1 MVFIMSNNLTIFD
14 NQLTITSKQLCDII
28 NMFREEEGNSTVL
41 MHKNLM
47 ASIRAEL
54 EALANAGIDD
64 GLNFQPVTYIDNK
77 GETRPC
83 YNITKAGAM
92 SLLNK
97 ESAVVRYR
105 TQLYIDTLEKQ
116 LMAQVLPNTNA
127 NNNNLIGINPYSNR
141 LIRKNINQLRAD
153 DIPRY
158 VNQVVEQAKE
168 YKASER
174 LKTYELTRSA
184 LEDLLPTLTDSFD
197 IEMVQAPLRKLNK
210 LIENQK
216 MYISRSKLGS
226 STKRINNL
234 EQQLDEWIQYTEQ
247 LEQQI
252 DDLVPPQRQWTTLPC
267 HPFSE
272 NYQYDKQ
279 YHITPAYRYW
289 RNNFPRHLV
298 PTREDYEANHNI
310 DFTKPICI
318 EFKLVHMD
326 KFDTANLIKS
336 LLDMLFNDILGVDD
350 NIVTK
355 IIPETVGYCDS
366 YDEGQISFCIYN
378 I

>member
-1 MVFIMSNNLTIFD
+1 MRNNLSILD
-14 NQLTITSKQLCDII
+14 NQVTMTSKELCNLI
-28 NMFREEEGNSTVL
+28 NMFREEEGNSTPKE
-41 MHKNLM
+41 HKNLM
-47 ASIRAEL
+47 RDIRAEL
-54 EALANAGIDD
+54 EVLANAGIE
-64 GLNFQPVTYIDNK
+64 GQRNFEPSSYINSQGK
-77 GETRPC
+77 EQPC

-97 ESAVVRYR
+97 ESAVVRYK
-105 TQLYIDTLEKQ
+105 TQQYIDVLEKQ
-116 LMAQVLPNTNA
+116 LMAQVLPNS

-158 VNQVVEQAKE
+158 VNQVLEQTKD

-174 LKTYELTRSA
+174 LNTYTITRSA

-226 STKRINNL
+226 STKKINNL

-252 DDLVPPQRQWTTLPC
+252 DQLSPQERNWTTLPI

-272 NYQYDKQ
+272 NYQYDRS

-298 PTREDYEANHNI
+298 PSREDYETYENI
-310 DFTKPICI
+310 DFSQPICI
-318 EFKLVHMD
+318 EFKLVHMA

-355 IIPETVGYCDS
+355 IIPETIGYCDS
-366 YDEGQISFCIYN
+366 YADGEISFCIYN

>member
-1 MVFIMSNNLTIFD
+1 MRNDLTIFE

-28 NMFREEEGNSTVL
+28 NMFRAEENNNTMKEHKTL
-41 MHKNLM
+41 MRD
-47 ASIRAEL
+47 IRAEL
-54 EALANAGIDD
+54 EDLANAGIE
-64 GLNFQPVTYIDNK
+64 GQHNFVPSSYVNSQGK
-77 GETRPC
+77 EQPC

-97 ESAVVRYR
+97 ESAVVRYK
-105 TQLYIDTLEKQ
+105 TQQYIDVLEKQ
-116 LMAQVLPNTNA
+116 LMAQVLPQPS

-158 VNQVVEQAKE
+158 VNQVLDEAKD
-168 YKASER
+168 YKASDR
-174 LKTYELTRSA
+174 LNTYELTRSA

-226 STKRINNL
+226 STKKINNL
-234 EQQLDEWIQYTEQ
+234 EQQLGEWIQYTEE
-247 LEQQI
+247 LEQQL
-252 DDLVPPQRQWTTLPC
+252 DNLTPQERNWVAIPY

-272 NYQYDKQ
+272 NYQYDKN
-279 YHITPAYRYW
+279 YRITPAYRYW

-298 PTREDYEANHNI
+298 PTREEYESNENI
-310 DFTKPICI
+310 DFTQPICI
-318 EFKLVHMD
+318 EFKLIHMD

-336 LLDMLFNDILGVDD
+336 LLDMIFNDILGVDD

-355 IIPETVGYCDS
+355 IIPETIGYCKS
-366 YDEGQISFCIYN
+366 YDKGEISFTIYN

>member
-1 MVFIMSNNLTIFD
+1 MRNNLTILD

-28 NMFREEEGNSTVL
+28 NMFREQEENSTVL

-54 EALANAGIDD
+54 EVLANAGIEG
-64 GLNFQPVTYIDNK
+64 GLNFEPSSYVDSQGK
-77 GETRPC
+77 ERPC

-92 SLLNK
+92 SILNK
-97 ESAVVRYR
+97 ESAVVRFR
-105 TQLYIDTLEKQ
+105 TQQYIDTLEKQ
-116 LMAQVLPNTNA
+116 LMAQMLPSN
-127 NNNNLIGINPYSNR
+127 NNNNLIGINPYHNR

-168 YKASER
+168 YKAADR
-174 LKTYELTRSA
+174 LNTYELTRSA

-226 STKRINNL
+226 STKKINNL

-252 DDLVPPQRQWTTLPC
+252 DELIPPERVWTTLLY

-272 NYQYDKQ
+272 NYQYDKS

-298 PTREDYEANHNI
+298 PSREEYEANHNI
-310 DFTKPICI
+310 DFSQPICV
-318 EFKLVHMD
+318 EFKLIHMS

-355 IIPETVGYCDS
+355 IIPETIAYCES
-366 YDEGQISFCIYN
+366 YDEGEISFCIYN

>member
-1 MVFIMSNNLTIFD
+1 MD
-14 NQLTITSKQLCDII
+14 NQLYISSDLETIPSYEVAEMMDKPHKDVLAMIH
-28 NMFREEEGNSTVL
+28 GNSQRRGIIQVL
-41 MHKNLM
+41 TEIQMYPSEYFIESTYVDGSGKENIYYECTRM
-47 ASIRAEL
+47 GCDM
-54 EALANAGIDD
+54 LANKMTGDKGIIFSAKYVKVFNDMRQA
-64 GLNFQPVTYIDNK
+64 LIANSLPV
-77 GETRPC
+77 PQ
-83 YNITKAGAM
+83 
-92 SLLNK
+92 SP
-97 ESAVVRYR
+97 S
-105 TQLYIDTLEKQ
+105 
-116 LMAQVLPNTNA
+116 
-127 NNNNLIGINPYSNR
+127 LIGNNPYHNR
-141 LIRKNINQLRAD
+141 LIRKNINQLDTDAV
-153 DIPRY
+153 PKY
-158 VNQVVEQAKE
+158 VNQVVEQAKD
-168 YKASER
+168 YKPADR
-174 LKTYELTRSA
+174 LNTYELTRAA

-247 LEQQI
+247 LEQQL
-252 DDLVPPQRQWTTLPC
+252 DNLQPEERQWTTLPI

-272 NYQYDKQ
+272 NYQYDKS
-279 YHITPAYRYW
+279 YRITPAYRYW

-298 PTREDYEANHNI
+298 PTKEEYESYQDI
-310 DFTKPICI
+310 DFTQPICI

>member
-1 MVFIMSNNLTIFD
+1 MRNNLVVFD

-28 NMFREEEGNSTVL
+28 NMFREEEGNSTPKE
-41 MHKNLM
+41 HKNLM
-47 ASIRAEL
+47 RDIRAEL
-54 EALANAGIDD
+54 EVLANAGIDN
-64 GLNFQPVTYIDNK
+64 GCNFELVEYTDSK
-77 GETRPC
+77 GEKRPC

-97 ESAVVRYR
+97 ESAVVRFR

-116 LMAQVLPNTNA
+116 LLAQMMPKSS
-127 NNNNLIGINPYSNR
+127 NNLIGINPYSNR

-168 YKASER
+168 YKASDR
-174 LKTYELTRSA
+174 LNTYELTRAA

-226 STKRINNL
+226 STKKINNL
-234 EQQLDEWIQYTEQ
+234 EQRLDEWIQYTEQ

-252 DDLVPPQRQWTTLPC
+252 DDLVPPQRHWTTLQY

-289 RNNFPRHLV
+289 RNNFPRHLI
-298 PTREDYEANHNI
+298 PSREDYESNHNI
-310 DFTKPICI
+310 DFAQPICI
-318 EFKLVHMD
+318 EFKLVHMP

-366 YDEGQISFCIYN
+366 YDEGEISFCIYN

>member
-1 MVFIMSNNLTIFD
+1 MRNDLTILSD
-14 NQLTITSKQLCDII
+14 IETIPSYEVAEMMDKKHYEVLKMIQGTSDRRGII
-28 NMFREEEGNSTVL
+28 EVL
-41 MHKNLM
+41 NDVQMDV
-47 ASIRAEL
+47 AAYFIES
-54 EALANAGIDD
+54 
-64 GLNFQPVTYIDNK
+64 TYIDAK
-77 GETRPC
+77 GEERVCYECTRMGC
-83 YNITKAGAM
+83 DMLANKMTGDKGIIFSAKYVKAFNDMRETLLAN
-92 SLLNK
+92 SLPMPQNP
-97 ESAVVRYR
+97 S
-105 TQLYIDTLEKQ
+105 
-116 LMAQVLPNTNA
+116 
-127 NNNNLIGINPYSNR
+127 LIGSNPYHNR
-141 LIRKNINQLRAD
+141 LIRKNINQLDTDAV
-153 DIPRY
+153 PKY
-158 VNQVVEQAKE
+158 VNQVLEQAKD

-174 LKTYELTRSA
+174 LNTYTITRSA

-226 STKRINNL
+226 STKKINNL

-247 LEQQI
+247 LEQQL
-252 DDLVPPQRQWTTLPC
+252 DNLQPQERNWTTLPY

-272 NYQYDKQ
+272 NYQYDKN
-279 YHITPAYRYW
+279 YRITTAYRYW
-289 RNNFPRHLV
+289 RNNFPRNLV
-298 PTREDYEANHNI
+298 PSREDYETYENI
-310 DFTKPICI
+310 DFAQPICI
-318 EFKLVHMD
+318 EFKLVHMP

-366 YDEGQISFCIYN
+366 YADGEISFCIYN

>member
-1 MVFIMSNNLTIFD
+1 MRNNLTILD

-28 NMFREEEGNSTVL
+28 NMFREQEENSTVL

-54 EALANAGIDD
+54 EVLANAGIEG
-64 GLNFQPVTYIDNK
+64 GLNFEPSSYVDSQGK
-77 GETRPC
+77 ERPC

-92 SLLNK
+92 SILNK
-97 ESAVVRYR
+97 ESAVVRFR
-105 TQLYIDTLEKQ
+105 TQQYIDTLEKQ
-116 LMAQVLPNTNA
+116 LMAQMLPSN

-168 YKASER
+168 YKASDR
-174 LKTYELTRSA
+174 LNTYELTRSA
-184 LEDLLPTLTDSFD
+184 LEDLLPTMTDSFD

-226 STKRINNL
+226 STKKINNL
-234 EQQLDEWIQYTEQ
+234 EQRLDEWIQYTEQ

-252 DDLVPPQRQWTTLPC
+252 DELIPPERVWTTLLY

-272 NYQYDKQ
+272 NYQYDKN
-279 YHITPAYRYW
+279 YHITKAYRYW
-289 RNNFPRHLV
+289 RNNFPRDLV
-298 PTREDYEANHNI
+298 PTKEQYETYQDINFDA
-310 DFTKPICI
+310 PICI
-318 EFKLVHMD
+318 EIKLVHME
-326 KFDTANLIKS
+326 KFDTSNFIKS
-336 LLDMLFNDILGVDD
+336 LLDMIFYDILGVDD
-350 NIVTK
+350 KIVTK

-366 YDEGQISFCIYN
+366 YDEGEISFCIYN

>member
-1 MVFIMSNNLTIFD
+1 MRNDLTIFE
-14 NQLTITSKQLCDII
+14 NQLTISSKQLCDII
-28 NMFREEEGNSTVL
+28 NMFREDEGNETVL

-54 EALANAGIDD
+54 EVLANAGIE
-64 GLNFQPVTYIDNK
+64 GQLNFQPSSYVNSQGK
-77 GETRPC
+77 EQPC
-83 YNITKAGAM
+83 YQVTKAGAM

-97 ESAVVRYR
+97 ESAVVRYK
-105 TQLYIDTLEKQ
+105 TQQYIDTLEKQ
-116 LMAQVLPNTNA
+116 LIAQVLPNNS
-127 NNNNLIGINPYSNR
+127 NNNLIGINPYSNR

-158 VNQVVEQAKE
+158 VNQVLEQTKD
-168 YKASER
+168 YKASDR
-174 LKTYELTRSA
+174 LNTYTITRSA

-216 MYISRSKLGS
+216 MYISRSRLGS
-226 STKRINNL
+226 STKKINNL
-234 EQQLDEWIQYTEQ
+234 EQQLDEWMQYTEQ
-247 LEQQI
+247 LEQQL
-252 DDLVPPQRQWTTLPC
+252 DNLQPQERNWTTLPI

-279 YHITPAYRYW
+279 YHITAAYRYW

-298 PTREDYEANHNI
+298 PSREDYETYENI
-310 DFTKPICI
+310 DFSQPICI
-318 EFKLVHMD
+318 EFKLVHMA

-336 LLDMLFNDILGVDD
+336 LLDMVFNDILGVDD

-355 IIPETVGYCDS
+355 IIPETIGYCDNYS
-366 YDEGQISFCIYN
+366 DGEISFCIYN

>member
-28 NMFREEEGNSTVL
+28 NMFRADEGNETVL

-47 ASIRAEL
+47 ASIRTEL
-54 EALANAGIDD
+54 EVLANAGIEG
-64 GLNFQPVTYIDNK
+64 GLNFEPSSYVDSQGK
-77 GETRPC
+77 ERPC

-127 NNNNLIGINPYSNR
+127 NNNNLIGLNPYSNR

-158 VNQVVEQAKE
+158 VNQVVEQAKD
-168 YKASER
+168 YKAADR
-174 LKTYELTRSA
+174 LNTYELTRAA

-226 STKRINNL
+226 STKKINNL

-247 LEQQI
+247 LEQQL
-252 DDLVPPQRQWTTLPC
+252 DDLVPPERQWTTLPI

-272 NYQYDKQ
+272 NYQYDKS

-298 PTREDYEANHNI
+298 PSREDYEANQNI
-310 DFTKPICI
+310 DFTQPICI

-366 YDEGQISFCIYN
+366 YDEGEISFCIYN

>member
-1 MVFIMSNNLTIFD
+1 MRNLTVFD

-28 NMFREEEGNSTVL
+28 NMFREEEGNNTPKE
-41 MHKNLM
+41 HKNLM
-47 ASIRAEL
+47 RDIRAEL
-54 EALANAGIDD
+54 EVLANAGIDN
-64 GLNFQPVTYIDNK
+64 GCNFELVDYIDSK
-77 GETRPC
+77 GEKRPC

-97 ESAVVRYR
+97 ESAVVRYK
-105 TQLYIDTLEKQ
+105 TQQYIDVLERQ
-116 LMAQVLPNTNA
+116 LMAQVLPQS

-158 VNQVVEQAKE
+158 VNQVVEQAKD
-168 YKASER
+168 YKASDR
-174 LKTYELTRSA
+174 LNTYELTRSA

-216 MYISRSKLGS
+216 MYINRSRLGS
-226 STKRINNL
+226 STKKINNL

-247 LEQQI
+247 LEQQL
-252 DDLVPPQRQWTTLPC
+252 DNLTPQERVWTTLDY

-272 NYQYDKQ
+272 NYQYDKH

-298 PTREDYEANHNI
+298 PSREDYESYQNI
-310 DFTKPICI
+310 DFNENICVEI
-318 EFKLVHMD
+318 KLVHME
-326 KFDTANLIKS
+326 KFDMSNFTKS

-350 NIVTK
+350 KIVTK

-366 YDEGQISFCIYN
+366 YDEGQISFAIYN

>member
-1 MVFIMSNNLTIFD
+1 MRNLTVLD
-14 NQLTITSKQLCDII
+14 SQVTISSKELCDII
-28 NMFREEEGNSTVL
+28 NAFRKEEGNETIKEHYDL
-41 MHKNLM
+41 MK
-47 ASIRAEL
+47 SIRAEL

-64 GLNFQPVTYIDNK
+64 DGNFSLVEYIDSK
-77 GETRPC
+77 GQKRPC
-83 YNITKAGAM
+83 YQVTKSGAM

-97 ESAVVRYR
+97 ESAVVRYK
-105 TQLYIDTLEKQ
+105 TQAYIESLEKQ
-116 LMAQVLPNTNA
+116 LIAQMLPQSSD
-127 NNNNLIGINPYSNR
+127 NNLIGINPYSNR
-141 LIRKNINQLRAD
+141 LIRKNINQLD
-153 DIPRY
+153 TDVVPKY
-158 VNQVVEQAKE
+158 VNQILEQAKD
-168 YKASER
+168 YKASDR
-174 LKTYELTRSA
+174 LNTYELTRSA

-197 IEMVQAPLRKLNK
+197 IAMVQAPLSKLNK

-216 MYISRSKLGS
+216 VYINRSRLGS

-234 EQQLDEWIQYTEQ
+234 EQKLDEWIQYTEQ

-252 DDLVPPQRQWTTLPC
+252 DELTPPERNWVVLPV

-272 NYQYDKQ
+272 NYQYDKG
-279 YHITPAYRYW
+279 YRITTAYRYW

-298 PTREDYEANHNI
+298 PSREDYETYENI
-310 DFTKPICI
+310 NFAQPICI
-318 EFKLVHMD
+318 EIKLVHMD

-336 LLDMLFNDILGVDD
+336 LLDMLFNDILGIDD

>member
-28 NMFREEEGNSTVL
+28 NMFRAEDNSTPKEHKTL
-41 MHKNLM
+41 MRD
-47 ASIRAEL
+47 IRAEL
-54 EALANAGIDD
+54 EALANAGIE
-64 GLNFQPVTYIDNK
+64 GQHNFVPSSYINSQGK
-77 GETRPC
+77 EQPC
-83 YNITKAGAM
+83 YVITKAGAM
-92 SLLNK
+92 SILNK

-105 TQLYIDTLEKQ
+105 TQVYIDTLEKQ
-116 LMAQVLPNTNA
+116 LLAQMLPS
-127 NNNNLIGINPYSNR
+127 NNNNTNLIGINPYSNR

-158 VNQVVEQAKE
+158 VNQVLEEAKD
-168 YKASER
+168 YKASDR
-174 LKTYELTRSA
+174 LNTYELTRSA

-226 STKRINNL
+226 STKKINNL
-234 EQQLDEWIQYTEQ
+234 EQQLGEWIQYTEQ

-252 DDLVPPQRQWTTLPC
+252 DSLQPQERNWTILPV

-279 YHITPAYRYW
+279 YHITTAYRYW

-298 PTREDYEANHNI
+298 PSREDYETYENI
-310 DFTKPICI
+310 DFTQPICI

-336 LLDMLFNDILGVDD
+336 LLDMIFNDILGVDD

-366 YDEGQISFCIYN
+366 YDEGEISFCIYN

>member
-1 MVFIMSNNLTIFD
+1 MRNNLSILD
-14 NQLTITSKQLCDII
+14 NQVTMTSKELCDII
-28 NMFREEEGNSTVL
+28 NMFRAEAEDNSTPKEHKHL
-41 MHKNLM
+41 MRD
-47 ASIRAEL
+47 IRAEL
-54 EALANAGIDD
+54 EALANAGIEGGSNF
-64 GLNFQPVTYIDNK
+64 GLASYIDEQGK
-77 GETRPC
+77 ERPC

-92 SLLNK
+92 IILNK
-97 ESAVVRYR
+97 ESAVVRYK
-105 TQLYIDTLEKQ
+105 TQQYIDILEQQ
-116 LMAQVLPNTNA
+116 LLAQMMPKS
-127 NNNNLIGINPYSNR
+127 NNNNLIGINPYHNR

-158 VNQVVEQAKE
+158 VNQVVEQAKD
-168 YKASER
+168 YKASDR
-174 LKTYELTRSA
+174 LNTYELTRSA

-226 STKRINNL
+226 STKKINNL

-247 LEQQI
+247 LEQQL
-252 DDLVPPQRQWTTLPC
+252 DELVPEERQWTTLPC

-272 NYQYDKQ
+272 NYQYDKS

-298 PTREDYEANHNI
+298 PSREDYEANHNI
-310 DFTKPICI
+310 DFTKPICV
-318 EFKLVHMD
+318 EFKLIHMS

-336 LLDMLFNDILGVDD
+336 LLDMLFNDILGIDD

-355 IIPETVGYCDS
+355 IIPETIAYCES
-366 YDEGQISFCIYN
+366 YDEGEISFCIYN

>member
-1 MVFIMSNNLTIFD
+1 MVFIMRNNLTIFD
-14 NQLTITSKQLCDII
+14 NQLTMTSKELCDLI
-28 NMFREEEGNSTVL
+28 NMFRAEEGNETPKEHKHL
-41 MHKNLM
+41 MRD
-47 ASIRAEL
+47 IRAEL
-54 EALANAGIDD
+54 EVLANAGIEGGSNF
-64 GLNFQPVTYIDNK
+64 GLSSYVNSQGK
-77 GETRPC
+77 EQPC

-97 ESAVVRYR
+97 ESAVVRYK
-105 TQLYIDTLEKQ
+105 TQVYIDTLEKQ
-116 LMAQVLPNTNA
+116 LLAQMLPNTA
-127 NNNNLIGINPYSNR
+127 TANNNLIGINPYSNR

-158 VNQVVEQAKE
+158 VNQVLEQAKE
-168 YKASER
+168 YKAADR
-174 LKTYELTRSA
+174 LNTYELTRAA
-184 LEDLLPTLTDSFD
+184 LEDLLPALTDSFD

-226 STKRINNL
+226 STKKINNL

-247 LEQQI
+247 LEQQL
-252 DDLVPPQRQWTTLPC
+252 DDLQPEERHWTTLPY

-272 NYQYDKQ
+272 NYQYDKH
-279 YHITPAYRYW
+279 YHITTAYRYW
-289 RNNFPRHLV
+289 RNNFPRQLV
-298 PTREDYEANHNI
+298 PTREEYESNYNI
-310 DFTKPICI
+310 DFTLPICI
-318 EFKLVHMD
+318 EFKLVHMP
-326 KFDTANLIKS
+326 KFDTANLHKS
-336 LLDMLFNDILGVDD
+336 LLDMIFNDILGVDD

-366 YDEGQISFCIYN
+366 YDEGEISFCIYN

>member
-1 MVFIMSNNLTIFD
+1 MRNNLTILD
-14 NQLTITSKQLCDII
+14 NQVTMTSKELCDII
-28 NMFREEEGNSTVL
+28 NMFRAEEGNSTPKE
-41 MHKNLM
+41 HKNLM
-47 ASIRAEL
+47 RDIRAEIEVL
-54 EALANAGIDD
+54 TNAGIE
-64 GLNFQPVTYIDNK
+64 GQLNFEPSSYVNSQGK
-77 GETRPC
+77 EQPC

-92 SLLNK
+92 SILNK
-97 ESAVVRYR
+97 ESAVVRYK
-105 TQLYIDTLEKQ
+105 TQQYIDVLEKQ
-116 LMAQVLPNTNA
+116 LLAQVLPNNS

-158 VNQVVEQAKE
+158 VNQVLDEAKD
-168 YKASER
+168 YKASDR
-174 LKTYELTRSA
+174 LNTYELTRSA

-234 EQQLDEWIQYTEQ
+234 EQQLGEWIQYTEQ

-252 DDLVPPQRQWTTLPC
+252 DDLVPPQRHWTTLPC

-298 PTREDYEANHNI
+298 PSREDYETYENI
-310 DFTKPICI
+310 DFTQPICV

-336 LLDMLFNDILGVDD
+336 LLDMLFNDILGIDD

-366 YDEGQISFCIYN
+366 YEEGQISFCIYN

>member
-1 MVFIMSNNLTIFD
+1 MRNNLSILD
-14 NQLTITSKQLCDII
+14 NELTITSKQLCDII
-28 NMFREEEGNSTVL
+28 NMFRAEDNSTPKEHKTL
-41 MHKNLM
+41 MRD
-47 ASIRAEL
+47 IRAEL
-54 EALANAGIDD
+54 EALANAGIE
-64 GLNFQPVTYIDNK
+64 GQHNFVPSSYINSQGK
-77 GETRPC
+77 EQPC

-92 SLLNK
+92 SILNK

-116 LMAQVLPNTNA
+116 LMAQMLPSN

-158 VNQVVEQAKE
+158 VNQVVEQAKD
-168 YKASER
+168 YKASDR
-174 LKTYELTRSA
+174 LNTYTITRSA

-234 EQQLDEWIQYTEQ
+234 EQQLGEWIQYTEQ

-252 DDLVPPQRQWTTLPC
+252 DDLVPPQRHWTTLPC

-298 PTREDYEANHNI
+298 PSREDYETYENI
-310 DFTKPICI
+310 DFTQPICV

-336 LLDMLFNDILGVDD
+336 LLDMLFNDILGIDD

-366 YDEGQISFCIYN
+366 YEEGQISFCIYN

>member
-28 NMFREEEGNSTVL
+28 NMFREEEGNETVL
-41 MHKNLM
+41 QHKNLM

-83 YNITKAGAM
+83 YSITKSGAM

-116 LMAQVLPNTNA
+116 LMAQVLPNTNS

-158 VNQVVEQAKE
+158 VNQVLDEAKD

-174 LKTYELTRSA
+174 LNTYELTRSA

-226 STKRINNL
+226 STKKINNL
-234 EQQLDEWIQYTEQ
+234 EQQLGEWIQYTEQ

-252 DDLVPPQRQWTTLPC
+252 DSLQPQERNWTILPV

-279 YHITPAYRYW
+279 YHITTAYRYW

-298 PTREDYEANHNI
+298 PSREEYESYQNI
-310 DFTKPICI
+310 DFTQPICI

-336 LLDMLFNDILGVDD
+336 LLDMIFNDILGVDD

-355 IIPETVGYCDS
+355 IIPETIGYCDS
-366 YDEGQISFCIYN
+366 YDEGEISFCIYN

>member
-1 MVFIMSNNLTIFD
+1 MRNDLTIFE
-14 NQLTITSKQLCDII
+14 NQLTISSKQLCDII
-28 NMFREEEGNSTVL
+28 NMFREDEGNETVL

-54 EALANAGIDD
+54 EVLANAGIEG
-64 GLNFQPVTYIDNK
+64 GLNFEPSSYVDSQGK
-77 GETRPC
+77 ERPC

-97 ESAVVRYR
+97 ESAVVRYK
-105 TQLYIDTLEKQ
+105 TQQYIDVLEKQ
-116 LMAQVLPNTNA
+116 LMAQVLPNS

-158 VNQVVEQAKE
+158 VNQVLEQTKD

-174 LKTYELTRSA
+174 LNTYTITRSA

-226 STKRINNL
+226 STKKINNL

-252 DDLVPPQRQWTTLPC
+252 DQLSPQERNWTTLPI

-272 NYQYDKQ
+272 NYQYDRS

-298 PTREDYEANHNI
+298 PSREDYETYENI
-310 DFTKPICI
+310 DFSQPICI
-318 EFKLVHMD
+318 EFKLVHMA

-336 LLDMLFNDILGVDD
+336 LLDMIFNDILGVDD

-366 YDEGQISFCIYN
+366 YDEGEISFCIYN

>member
-1 MVFIMSNNLTIFD
+1 MRNNLSILD
-14 NQLTITSKQLCDII
+14 NQVTMTSKELCDLI
-28 NMFREEEGNSTVL
+28 NMFREEEGNSTPKE
-41 MHKNLM
+41 HKNLM
-47 ASIRAEL
+47 RDIRAEL
-54 EALANAGIDD
+54 EVLANAGIE
-64 GLNFQPVTYIDNK
+64 GQRNFEPSSYVNSQGK
-77 GETRPC
+77 EQPC

-97 ESAVVRYR
+97 ESAVVRFK
-105 TQLYIDTLEKQ
+105 TQQYIDILEQQ
-116 LMAQVLPNTNA
+116 LLAQIMPKS
-127 NNNNLIGINPYSNR
+127 NNNNLIGLNPYHNR

-158 VNQVVEQAKE
+158 VNQVLEQAKE

-174 LKTYELTRSA
+174 LNTYELTRSA
-184 LEDLLPTLTDSFD
+184 LEDLLPALTDSFD

-226 STKRINNL
+226 STKKINNL

-252 DDLVPPQRQWTTLPC
+252 DELIPPERVWTNLLY

-272 NYQYDKQ
+272 NYQYDKN
-279 YHITPAYRYW
+279 YHITKAYRYW
-289 RNNFPRHLV
+289 KNNFPRDLV
-298 PTREDYEANHNI
+298 PTKEQYETYQDVNF
-310 DFTKPICI
+310 DMPICMEI
-318 EFKLVHMD
+318 KLVHME
-326 KFDTANLIKS
+326 KFDTSNFIKS
-336 LLDMLFNDILGVDD
+336 LLDMIFYDILGVDD
-350 NIVTK
+350 KIVTK

>member
-1 MVFIMSNNLTIFD
+1 MRNNLVVFD

-28 NMFREEEGNSTVL
+28 NMFREEEGNSTPKE
-41 MHKNLM
+41 HKNLM
-47 ASIRAEL
+47 RDIRAEL
-54 EALANAGIDD
+54 EVLANAGIDN
-64 GLNFQPVTYIDNK
+64 GCNFELVEYTDSK
-77 GETRPC
+77 GEKRPC

-97 ESAVVRYR
+97 ESAVVRYK

-116 LMAQVLPNTNA
+116 LMAQLLPS
-127 NNNNLIGINPYSNR
+127 NNNNTNLIGLNPYSNR

-158 VNQVVEQAKE
+158 VNQVLDEAKD
-168 YKASER
+168 YKPADR
-174 LKTYELTRSA
+174 LNTYELTRSA
-184 LEDLLPTLTDSFD
+184 LEDLLPALTDSFD

-226 STKRINNL
+226 STKKINNL
-234 EQQLDEWIQYTEQ
+234 EQRLDEWIQYTEQ
-247 LEQQI
+247 LEQQL
-252 DDLVPPQRQWTTLPC
+252 DDLVPPERQWTTLPC

-298 PTREDYEANHNI
+298 PSREDYEANHNI
-310 DFTKPICI
+310 DFTQPICI

>member
-1 MVFIMSNNLTIFD
+1 MRNNLSILD
-14 NQLTITSKQLCDII
+14 NQVTMTSKELCNLI
-28 NMFREEEGNSTVL
+28 NMFREEEGNSTPKE
-41 MHKNLM
+41 HKNLM
-47 ASIRAEL
+47 RDIRAEL
-54 EALANAGIDD
+54 EVLANAGIE
-64 GLNFQPVTYIDNK
+64 GQRNFEPSSYINSQGK
-77 GETRPC
+77 EQPC

-97 ESAVVRYR
+97 ESAVVRYK
-105 TQLYIDTLEKQ
+105 TQQYIDVLEKQ
-116 LMAQVLPNTNA
+116 LMAQVLPNS

-158 VNQVVEQAKE
+158 VNQVLEQTKD

-174 LKTYELTRSA
+174 LNTYTITRSA

-234 EQQLDEWIQYTEQ
+234 EQQLGEWIQYTEQ

-252 DDLVPPQRQWTTLPC
+252 DSLQPQERNWTILPV

-272 NYQYDKQ
+272 NYQYDKN
-279 YHITPAYRYW
+279 YHITTAYRYW
-289 RNNFPRHLV
+289 RNNFPRNLV
-298 PTREDYEANHNI
+298 PTKEEYEMYQNI
-310 DFTKPICI
+310 DFNRPICMEI
-318 EFKLVHMD
+318 KLVHME
-326 KFDTANLIKS
+326 KFDTSNMIKS
-336 LLDMLFNDILGVDD
+336 LLDMVFYDILGVDD
-350 NIVTK
+350 KIVTK

-366 YDEGQISFCIYN
+366 YAEGQISFCIYN

>member
-1 MVFIMSNNLTIFD
+1 MRNLTVLD
-14 NQLTITSKQLCDII
+14 NQLTISSKELCDLI
-28 NMFREEEGNSTVL
+28 NAFRVEEGNDTEL
-41 MHKNLM
+41 KHKNLM

-54 EALANAGIDD
+54 EALANAGIDN
-64 GLNFQPVTYIDNK
+64 GLNFQLVEYIDSK
-77 GETRPC
+77 GEKRPC
-83 YNITKAGAM
+83 YQVTKAGAM

-97 ESAVVRYR
+97 ESAVVRYK
-105 TQLYIDTLEKQ
+105 TQQYIDTLEKQ
-116 LMAQVLPNTNA
+116 LMAQLLPSNN

-158 VNQVVEQAKE
+158 VNQVLEQAKD
-168 YKASER
+168 YKPSDR
-174 LKTYELTRSA
+174 LNTYELTRSA
-184 LEDLLPTLTDSFD
+184 LEDLLPALTDSFD

-226 STKRINNL
+226 STKKINNL
-234 EQQLDEWIQYTEQ
+234 EQQLDEWMQYTEQ

-252 DDLVPPQRQWTTLPC
+252 DELTPPERVWTNLEY

-272 NYQYDKQ
+272 NYQYDKN
-279 YHITPAYRYW
+279 YHITPAYRNW
-289 RNNFPRHLV
+289 RRNFPRNLV
-298 PTREDYEANHNI
+298 PSREEYESNYNI
-310 DFTKPICI
+310 DFTKNICMEI
-318 EFKLVHMD
+318 RYIHMD
-326 KFDTANLIKS
+326 KFDTSNLHKS
-336 LLDMLFNDILGVDD
+336 LLDMVFYDILKVDD

-355 IIPETVGYCDS
+355 IIPETVGYCDN
-366 YDEGQISFCIYN
+366 YAEGQISFCIYN

>member
-1 MVFIMSNNLTIFD
+1 MRNNLVVFD

-28 NMFREEEGNSTVL
+28 NMFRTEEGNSTPKE
-41 MHKNLM
+41 HKNLM
-47 ASIRAEL
+47 RDIRAEL
-54 EALANAGIDD
+54 EVLANAGIDN
-64 GLNFQPVTYIDNK
+64 GCNFELVEYTDSK
-77 GETRPC
+77 GEKRPC

-116 LMAQVLPNTNA
+116 LMAQMLPNSN
-127 NNNNLIGINPYSNR
+127 NNNNLIGLNPYSNR

-158 VNQVVEQAKE
+158 VNQVLEQAKD

-174 LKTYELTRSA
+174 LNTYTITRSA

-226 STKRINNL
+226 STKKINNL
-234 EQQLDEWIQYTEQ
+234 EQQIEQ
-247 LEQQI
+247 LEQQL
-252 DDLVPPQRQWTTLPC
+252 DELQPQERQWTTLPI

-272 NYQYDKQ
+272 NYQYDKS

-298 PTREDYEANHNI
+298 PSREDYETYENI
-310 DFTKPICI
+310 DFAQPICI
-318 EFKLVHMD
+318 EFKLVHMP

-366 YDEGQISFCIYN
+366 YADGEISFCIYN

>member
-1 MVFIMSNNLTIFD
+1 MRNNLTIFD
-14 NQLTITSKQLCDII
+14 NQLTMTSKELCDLI
-28 NMFREEEGNSTVL
+28 NMFRVEEGNETVL
-41 MHKNLM
+41 QHKNLM

-54 EALANAGIDD
+54 EVLANAGIE
-64 GLNFQPVTYIDNK
+64 GQLNFQPSSYVNSQGK
-77 GETRPC
+77 EQPC

-97 ESAVVRYR
+97 ESAVVRFK
-105 TQLYIDTLEKQ
+105 TQQYIDILEQQ
-116 LMAQVLPNTNA
+116 LLAQMMPKS

-158 VNQVVEQAKE
+158 VNQVVEQAKD
-168 YKASER
+168 YKASDR
-174 LKTYELTRSA
+174 LNTYELTRSA

-226 STKRINNL
+226 STKKINNL
-234 EQQLDEWIQYTEQ
+234 EQQLGEWIQYTEQ
-247 LEQQI
+247 LEQQL
-252 DDLVPPQRQWTTLPC
+252 DNLVPEERQWTTLPC

-272 NYQYDKQ
+272 NYQYDKS

-298 PTREDYEANHNI
+298 PSREDYEANHNI
-310 DFTKPICI
+310 DFTQPICI
-318 EFKLVHMD
+318 EFKLVHMS

-366 YDEGQISFCIYN
+366 YEEGQISFCIYN

>member
-1 MVFIMSNNLTIFD
+1 MRNNLTILD
-14 NQLTITSKQLCDII
+14 NQVTMTSKELCDII
-28 NMFREEEGNSTVL
+28 NMFRAEEGNSTPKEHKDL
-41 MHKNLM
+41 MK
-47 ASIRAEL
+47 SIRAEL
-54 EALANAGIDD
+54 EALANAGIE
-64 GLNFQPVTYIDNK
+64 GGGNFALASYVDSQGKD
-77 GETRPC
+77 RPC
-83 YNITKAGAM
+83 YQVTKAGAM
-92 SLLNK
+92 IILNK
-97 ESAVVRYR
+97 ENAVVRFK
-105 TQLYIDTLEKQ
+105 TQQYIDILEQQ
-116 LMAQVLPNTNA
+116 LLAQMLPKSS
-127 NNNNLIGINPYSNR
+127 NNLIGINPYSNR

-158 VNQVVEQAKE
+158 VNQVLEQAKD

-174 LKTYELTRSA
+174 LNTYELTRAA
-184 LEDLLPTLTDSFD
+184 LEDLLPVLTDSFD

-226 STKRINNL
+226 STKKINNL
-234 EQQLDEWIQYTEQ
+234 EQQLGEWMQYTEQ
-247 LEQQI
+247 LEQQL
-252 DDLVPPQRQWTTLPC
+252 DELTPPERVWTTLPV

-272 NYQYDKQ
+272 NYQYDKS

-298 PTREDYEANHNI
+298 PSREDYETYQNI
-310 DFTKPICI
+310 NFAEPICI
-318 EFKLVHMD
+318 EFKLVHMP

-336 LLDMLFNDILGVDD
+336 LLDMIFNDILGVDD

-355 IIPETVGYCDS
+355 IIPETVDYCDS
-366 YDEGQISFCIYN
+366 YEEGEISFTIYN